1 MNGVI
6 ICDLKGCF
14 KHRYGIIFLSFQHL
28 QERAVKEPADARAQR
43 RKAPEGRTE
52 AGRCKSQY
60 RKDSKKGD
68 VSLCLESDF

>member
-28 QERAVKEPADARAQR
+28 QERAVKELAEAKTRSQGIAAESAGGAHRAGQVQVTIS
-43 RKAPEGRTE
+43 EG
-52 AGRCKSQY
+52 
-60 RKDSKKGD
+60 
-68 VSLCLESDF
+68 